1 MNEASWKAFQIQTV
15 GMFNWWTFDL
25 CEIIRITWIVTFFL
39 RLWRLQMSVRA
50 LILSWIRTH
59 GRSWPVT
66 PRARAGWTPEAVFAS
81 GPSVI
86 IHSSPD
92 TTLIHIESDICRVRH
107 TRSWQKC
114 ETQHLCCINACFM
127 KCQEEFSRVI
137 MRLGYTVVSHFIL
150 SAEGK
155 TDAITFKSLLSLIY
169 FYTLE

>member
-1 MNEASWKAFQIQTV
+1 MNEASWKAFQSQTIV
-15 GMFNWWTFDL
+15 MFYWWTFDL
-25 CEIIRITWIVTFFL
+25 CEIIRITWTVTWREFFFL
-39 RLWRLQMSVRA
+39 YFLFFFRLWRRQMSVRA

-127 KCQEEFSRVI
+127 KCQEEFSGVI
-137 MRLGYTVVSHFIL
+137 MRLGYS
-150 SAEGK
+150 
-155 TDAITFKSLLSLIY
+155 
-169 FYTLE
+169 